1 MNDKKNSKK
10 AQAIALYSGGLDSG
24 LAILLVLKQGIKVTA
39 LTFSHDFSCVD
50 SNKSNPAVDPIEV
63 GRKFGF
69 DVIHLRLGPEFLQI
83 VKSPR
88 HGYGKNM
95 NPCVDCRIMMLNK
108 AKEYM
113 VKLGADFIITGE
125 VLGQRPKS
133 QMRNNINLVEKKAD
147 LRGYLLRP
155 LSAGLMEETIPE
167 KEGLI
172 DRNRLESISGRS
184 RKRQLELAAEMG
196 LEEFGAPAGGCLLTD
211 PNYCRRLKDILDHR
225 ENPTPYEIALLRYG
239 RHFRLDEKTKI
250 IVGRNQQDNENLEKY
265 GGPDYI
271 NFYVPDVGSPTTLFS
286 GDAIPENLEKAA
298 AITARYSDDKYK
310 DEVKVICRIPG
321 KGGIQDEFTV
331 APRKYKKLII

>member
-10 AQAIALYSGGLDSG
+10 AQAIALYSGGLDSA

-196 LEEFGAPAGGCLLTD
+196 LEERRDGA
-211 PNYCRRLKDILDHR
+211 
-225 ENPTPYEIALLRYG
+225 
-239 RHFRLDEKTKI
+239 
-250 IVGRNQQDNENLEKY
+250 
-265 GGPDYI
+265 
-271 NFYVPDVGSPTTLFS
+271 
-286 GDAIPENLEKAA
+286 
-298 AITARYSDDKYK
+298 
-310 DEVKVICRIPG
+310 
-321 KGGIQDEFTV
+321 
-331 APRKYKKLII
+331 